1 MLYYKTCR
9 CIVYLRVVCCRYCS
23 GLTAQP
29 ANFREK
35 VDAEPLTGDLA
46 ALLSQGKTSKKH
58 PMRGRES
65 FKSSSLRNEEIVRS
79 FKRRCGHQR
88 KFETVGKRF
97 QKESDGSGKF
107 LIKRSQD
114 GYDPAPGGE
123 QVRKR
128 ITGRTSERQEK
139 AKQLSFGI
147 TRSAGWTLL
156 SRGSSSGEGE
166 T

>member
-35 VDAEPLTGDLA
+35 VDAEPLTGNLA

-58 PMRGRES
+58 LLKERES
-65 FKSSSLRNEEIVRS
+65 FKSSSLRNERNCQV
-79 FKRRCGHQR
+79 FKGRCGHQR
-88 KFETVGKRF
+88 SVETVGKRF

-128 ITGRTSERQEK
+128 IDWEEPQKEFSVREFDRKNPVSRVV
-139 AKQLSFGI
+139 SFEPGFNL
-147 TRSAGWTLL
+147 R
-156 SRGSSSGEGE
+156 
-166 T
+166 